1 MYPVWTDDCDDWRH
15 HIQAN
20 PGRLVMGRKFGALGN
35 ALAESE
41 EKTEG
46 WNWIITFL
54 ICSIFVCRQNTSWKA
69 DTEVKP
75 VFAVE
80 IKPCRCNCELW
91 WLNCMMKVT
100 KGVFFTHHHPG
111 QDCHQYHAV
120 WPSIGYCEV
129 DIIWWHRQ
137 SPGAETKAT
146 GGGGGQRDW
155 AGSLRPTLYIVKDTL
170 LAHWDQTIVY
180 NKNML
185 F

>member
-20 PGRLVMGRKFGALGN
+20 PGRLVMGRKCSRGVRRKDGGVKLDYHLFNLQHFCLPAKYIMKSWYLGE
-35 ALAESE
+35 ASICC
-41 EKTEG
+41 
-46 WNWIITFL
+46 WNQTL
-54 ICSIFVCRQNTSWKA
+54 
-69 DTEVKP
+69 EVQ
-75 VFAVE
+75 
-80 IKPCRCNCELW
+80 CNCELW
-91 WLNCMMKVT
+91 WLNCMILTKVT